1 MLWRNETKQK
11 QVCAISSINV
21 QQRVGMRLRK
31 VTPDGNCMFS
41 AATVCVMRM
50 DGEDVD
56 EGNMKEDDVR
66 DKALKLRQNVVKFM
80 RQYKAEIEPF
90 MTDDFE
96 AYMGEMEKPHVWGG
110 ERELFAIANVTRRLV
125 HVYTENQGEIVKLC
139 EYGDTGAAA
148 KQAISL
154 LFSSM
159 HYDALID

>member
-21 QQRVGMRLRK
+21 EQRVGMRLRK

-56 EGNMKEDDVR
+56 DAKMEEAHIR
-66 DKALKLRQNVVKFM
+66 DRALKLRQNVVKFM
-80 RQYKAEIEPF
+80 RQYKSEIEPF

-96 AYMGEMEKPHVWGG
+96 AYMGEMEKPHIWGG
-110 ERELFAIANVTRRLV
+110 ERELFAIANVTHRLV

-139 EYGDTGAAA
+139 EYGDSRASA

-154 LFSSM
+154 LFNSM
-159 HYDALID
+159 HYDTLID